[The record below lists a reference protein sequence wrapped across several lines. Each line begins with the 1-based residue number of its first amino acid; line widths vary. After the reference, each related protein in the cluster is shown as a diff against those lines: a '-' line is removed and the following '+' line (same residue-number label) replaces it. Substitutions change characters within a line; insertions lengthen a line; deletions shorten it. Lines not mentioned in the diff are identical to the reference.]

1 MEEEN
6 LDILPQ
12 GNAPADI
19 QEQLDED
26 QEDIPRER
34 GGEIL
39 DELTG
44 TNQSIYGGEAKY
56 GRFDQKVR
64 DAKDLQGQDKVNKL
78 REAGQKRKE
87 IEEEIDPQTGWPM
100 QIVKGAWSGLQKVGE
115 AFDWVDDQAGIPGTD
130 IDVYHARRMII
141 DPLSKQHFILGLL
154 GEIFIPDSV
163 DIATAGLTY
172 IPNRFR
178 KLGIAG
184 AKHWAKI
191 AKQTDVTTDFA
202 KAQADWNNGINAL
215 AKVSNIKGE
224 SRSFK
229 ELLNQE
235 GLVLSLDNVDVGFNR
250 SADDLAADVVGR
262 FESNPNLGSRGFRGT
277 TSFNGKQYTKTTLDS
292 SKEINWTARR
302 GNLGRQQAA
311 EFTDPGFS
319 EATFNAL
326 GDELKVTMDR
336 IFDRWNKPLDRA
348 GREQGWRKHHI
359 APVKQMAWAV
369 NGLED
374 SARLDATNY
383 IAAKLGQRLG
393 MSGENLALIPHEFH
407 VVIHRL
413 INDNLG
419 KYNLSKIE
427 EALDIDYQDISKL
440 ELWDRQ
446 EAFDLIVDGIM
457 ESNEAIITFNQA
469 LRIQKSED
477 VIDPETFTD
486 VMEKLLELNQRVF
499 EINPNR
505 YSSMVEM
512 INDVVGQSRAE
523 LSFVT
528 DELPAATR
536 ARRNELYQDRML
548 LRMQQI
554 RNEIAI
560 LERSKRGSTNLTN
573 RPGLDFSE

>member
-6 LDILPQ
+6 LDILPE
-12 GNAPADI
+12 GDAPADI

-44 TNQSIYGGEAKY
+44 TKQRIYGREAKY
-56 GRFDQKVR
+56 GTFDQKVK

-141 DPLSKQHFILGLL
+141 DPLSRQHFILGLL

-202 KAQADWNNGINAL
+202 KAQADWNNSINAL
-215 AKVSNIKGE
+215 AKISNIKGE

-229 ELLNQE
+229 EILNQE

-250 SADDLAADVVGR
+250 SADDLAADIVGR
-262 FESNPNLGSRGFRGT
+262 FESNPNLGSRGFLGT

-292 SKEINWTARR
+292 SNEINWTARR
-302 GNLGRQQAA
+302 GDLGRRQAA

-319 EATFNAL
+319 ETTFNAL

-336 IFDRWNKPLDRA
+336 IFDKWDKPLDRA

-383 IAAKLGQRLG
+383 IAAKLSQRLG

-407 VVIHRL
+407 IIMHRL

-427 EALDIDYQDISKL
+427 DALGINYQDISKL

-457 ESNEAIITFNQA
+457 ESREAISTFYQG
-469 LRIQKSED
+469 LRLQKTDEI
-477 VIDPETFTD
+477 VDPDTLAD
-486 VMEKLLELNQRVF
+486 VMENLLELNMRIF
-499 EINPNR
+499 EINPDR
-505 YSSMVEM
+505 YSS
-512 INDVVGQSRAE
+512 IVGMMQDILGQNRE
-523 LSFVT
+523 VLDFVT

-536 ARRNELYQDRML
+536 ALRNQLYQDRML
-548 LRMQQI
+548 IRTREI
-554 RNEIAI
+554 RNEIRL

>member
-1 MEEEN
+1 
-6 LDILPQ
+6 
-12 GNAPADI
+12 
-19 QEQLDED
+19 
-26 QEDIPRER
+26 
-34 GGEIL
+34 
-39 DELTG
+39 
-44 TNQSIYGGEAKY
+44 
-56 GRFDQKVR
+56 
-64 DAKDLQGQDKVNKL
+64 
-78 REAGQKRKE
+78 
-87 IEEEIDPQTGWPM
+87 
-100 QIVKGAWSGLQKVGE
+100 
-115 AFDWVDDQAGIPGTD
+115 
-130 IDVYHARRMII
+130 
-141 DPLSKQHFILGLL
+141 
-154 GEIFIPDSV
+154 
-163 DIATAGLTY
+163 
-172 IPNRFR
+172 
-178 KLGIAG
+178 
-184 AKHWAKI
+184 
-191 AKQTDVTTDFA
+191 
-202 KAQADWNNGINAL
+202 
-215 AKVSNIKGE
+215 
-224 SRSFK
+224 
-229 ELLNQE
+229 
-235 GLVLSLDNVDVGFNR
+235 
-250 SADDLAADVVGR
+250 
-262 FESNPNLGSRGFRGT
+262 
-277 TSFNGKQYTKTTLDS
+277 
-292 SKEINWTARR
+292 
-302 GNLGRQQAA
+302 
-311 EFTDPGFS
+311 
-319 EATFNAL
+319 
-326 GDELKVTMDR
+326 MDR